1 MHADESAIPV
11 RKSGALIPLSALQ
24 EAGIKPGDHVMVLRT
39 TRGALLV
46 MPTAPTTPPSTLSSV
61 IGIAPRPIGVSPADD
76 QDFLHDVRYGDEL
89 RQTL

>member
-24 EAGIKPGDHVMVLRT
+24 EAGIKPGDHVTVLRT

-46 MPTAPTTPPSTLSSV
+46 LPTAPPTAPGALSSV
-61 IGIAPRPIGVSPADD
+61 IGSAPRPAGVSPADD
-76 QDFLHDVRYGDEL
+76 QAFLHDVRYGDEG
-89 RQTL
+89 RSTP